1 MDLDPQTQVVMLKEN
16 VLAKFMSMGTSAINV
31 LLVCLDFLTVK
42 IVHVMQKALLMK
54 HVKMTVENVT
64 VKITLLVTNVVNVLA
79 NIMDSLTAKVCT
91 MLIPS
96 FLSAR

>member
-16 VLAKFMSMGTSAINV
+16 VLAKFMSMVTSAINV

-42 IVHVMQKALLMK
+42 IVHAMQKALLME
-54 HVKMTVENVT
+54 HVKTIVENVT
-64 VKITLLVTNVVNVLA
+64 VKTTLLVTNAVNVSVNTMA
-79 NIMDSLTAKVCT
+79 FLTAKVCT

-96 FLSAR
+96 FLE